1 MAFAFCCVALSAW
14 EIDKTPDGAVFRND
28 SKEIADVRKATVIPL
43 IGEGTWIRKN
53 FDLSALKENG
63 VFDFQSVSL
72 RLFCMVADQ
81 SVAVKKIAR
90 NGFTEK
96 LALRVN
102 GHEMVLDTADKRLP
116 HSRQWAEI
124 EFPLEWLKSDK
135 GLAVVELHKVKSATN
150 DDFVYVAMDT
160 DADNAS
166 STISVD
172 GGKVFKKESKFFS
185 GFKGEL
191 RMRLVFR
198 AHLQE
203 INLDFSKPGDIEKIE
218 YGKGI
223 SHKDGMISLDGAPNK
238 LADYK
243 PMEMIKVAEPG
254 TQAKVRNSQG
264 MNIRESG
271 FTFTA
276 VVRQRSGTLK
286 DNDNAIV
293 ACKPGVWFFGRTGN
307 MFNMSFCVNQA
318 NGVNWNKAVV
328 EGAFPETGQWCHLAF
343 TFERV
348 NEKAQGNV
356 GYYANIYCNGELQA
370 RKFFLY
376 AEPIC
381 TDEPVFLG
389 NGTVGD
395 YGFCGDIA
403 SAAMYMRTLS
413 EAEIAKMASLSPQVK
428 ALPEGQHEI
437 GEPLKTALADALK
450 NAKGAS
456 AKWLLSC
463 LERAAATGYD
473 QKIIADLCKN
483 GALKQDLDLEKL
495 AQEWNKA
502 QNHFR
507 LLVAEGHGL
516 FMALGKVHG
525 ISPVI
530 GIFDSIGKREI
541 TGMRPLGWSLRHG
554 GRRVRNYDGDVA
566 LEVSDPI
573 KQDVAYVFN
582 AVWKKP
588 GAFTCTSRIRFSGA
602 RTEMDLQVENL
613 DAGRLL
619 GTVEFPQFSITKL
632 PGKNDQLVFPLF
644 SGVLYKSPTTAL
656 GVSGNYPSARS
667 AMQFIGYFDESGNGV
682 YAALEGT
689 DGAFRTHSVNG
700 RNGTLRYEWSNNVPY
715 EAGAKGGNSWKSP
728 GVAVLQSY
736 RGDWFEAG
744 QIYKDFLSKKA
755 DWFVKELPRKDTPKW
770 YRDNTFWLAG

>member
-1 MAFAFCCVALSAW
+1 
-14 EIDKTPDGAVFRND
+14 
-28 SKEIADVRKATVIPL
+28 
-43 IGEGTWIRKN
+43 
-53 FDLSALKENG
+53 
-63 VFDFQSVSL
+63 
-72 RLFCMVADQ
+72 
-81 SVAVKKIAR
+81 
-90 NGFTEK
+90 
-96 LALRVN
+96 
-102 GHEMVLDTADKRLP
+102 
-116 HSRQWAEI
+116 
-124 EFPLEWLKSDK
+124 
-135 GLAVVELHKVKSATN
+135 
-150 DDFVYVAMDT
+150 
-160 DADNAS
+160 
-166 STISVD
+166 
-172 GGKVFKKESKFFS
+172 
-185 GFKGEL
+185 
-191 RMRLVFR
+191 
-198 AHLQE
+198 
-203 INLDFSKPGDIEKIE
+203 
-218 YGKGI
+218 
-223 SHKDGMISLDGAPNK
+223 
-238 LADYK
+238 
-243 PMEMIKVAEPG
+243 
-254 TQAKVRNSQG
+254 
-264 MNIRESG
+264 
-271 FTFTA
+271 
-276 VVRQRSGTLK
+276 
-286 DNDNAIV
+286 
-293 ACKPGVWFFGRTGN
+293 

-348 NEKAQGNV
+348 NEKAQGNI
-356 GYYANIYCNGELQA
+356 GYYVNIYCNGELQA

-381 TDEPVFLG
+381 TDEAVFLG

-403 SAAMYMRTLS
+403 SAAMFMRTLS
-413 EAEIAKMASLSPQVK
+413 EAEIAKMASSSPQVK

-437 GEPLKTALADALK
+437 GEPLKTALAEAVK
-450 NAKGAS
+450 NAKGDC

-463 LERAAATGYD
+463 LERSAVTGYD
-473 QKIIADLCKN
+473 QKIVADLCNN

-502 QNHFR
+502 QDCFR
-507 LLVAEGHGL
+507 LLVTDGHGL
-516 FMALGKVHG
+516 FMAQGKVRG

-530 GIFDSIGKREI
+530 GIYDAVGRREI
-541 TGMRPLGWSLRHG
+541 TGMRPFGWALRHG
-554 GRRVRNYDGDVA
+554 GRRVRNYDGDVTLDVGA
-566 LEVSDPI
+566 PI
-573 KQDVAYVFN
+573 SQGGAYIFN

-588 GAFTCTSRIRFSGA
+588 GAFICTSRIRFSGA

-656 GVSGNYPSARS
+656 GISGNYPSARS
-667 AMQFIGYFDESGNGV
+667 AMQFIGYFDEQKNGI

-715 EAGAKGGNSWKSP
+715 EAGAKGGNSWRSP

-744 QIYKDFLSKKA
+744 QIYKDFLGKKA

-770 YRDNTFWLAG
+770 YRDNTFWLAGSSNTNPQQLYLRDYFELPYAIWWCRWEKVSDDNSPILRALPENADNKMLRGRGISLQGYVNGRLWGFDEGKNDKIRKDESGAQSGGILQSNGKVYLERYGIPYVVMCPGSKEWQNVLVKIAEVANSVYLGGVYFDQ